1 MMTAHLSSQHGVVWT
16 MLLCYMIIYRRLKSV
31 SLTALQQDD
40 LRIHVACASLH
51 IKKYTIMTSTGFCSV
66 YWALC

>member
-16 MLLCYMIIYRRLKSV
+16 MYMIIYRRLKSF

-40 LRIHVACASLH
+40 LRIHVACAPLH
-51 IKKYTIMTSTGFCSV
+51 NKNIHNND
-66 YWALC
+66 